1 MQRITVVDDDD
12 EIAILLQDMLEIE
25 GYNVVSYHD
34 PQTALNEVEAK
45 APDLVILDIN
55 MPKMNGFELLRRLR
69 KKTDIPVI
77 FLTGRL
83 TEADELVGLR
93 VGADAYIRK
102 PFSHRVLVERVRTV
116 LRRARAMKSV
126 SEYESNDTIIDRGNL
141 HIDKERYT
149 CTWKGKDIVLTLTE
163 FRLLEALT
171 QRTGVVQ
178 TRDALKNLAYGD
190 DVHVDDRTIDSHI
203 KRLRKKFRAIDETF
217 DRIEALYGIGYRF
230 REEP

>member
-126 SEYESNDTIIDRGNL
+126 SEYESNDTIIDRG
-141 HIDKERYT
+141 
-149 CTWKGKDIVLTLTE
+149 
-163 FRLLEALT
+163 
-171 QRTGVVQ
+171 
-178 TRDALKNLAYGD
+178 
-190 DVHVDDRTIDSHI
+190 
-203 KRLRKKFRAIDETF
+203 
-217 DRIEALYGIGYRF
+217 
-230 REEP
+230 